1 MIRFI
6 TSDEHHGHERIL
18 ELANR
23 PWKSTV
29 ENTQE
34 IIDRHNSVVPNN
46 KNIIV
51 HHAGDLFWHTM
62 SVGDAMTI
70 LAKLHGTQGFSY
82 GNHDELIENSRLLRD
97 MFAYVIG
104 ENKAG
109 GAKIIHHNK
118 RSLTID
124 HFARRVWQSSHKGH
138 WHVYGHSHSALPGL
152 GKSFDI
158 GVDGHDFY
166 PWSLEQ
172 IEERMDSIKQHHCLS
187 NTGSDIVTECRCS
200 SMAEQPICNRQ
211 VAGSSPVGGSTVH
224 APGCLCGFCRMGN
237 TKASRFDQ

>member
-1 MIRFI
+1 MSIKFI
-6 TSDEHHGHERIL
+6 TSDEHFGHQRII

-23 PWKSTV
+23 PFESV
-29 ENTQE
+29 TQMNRE
-34 IIDRHNSVVPNN
+34 IIDRFNSKVPNN
-46 KNIIV
+46 KNIIT

-62 SVGDAMTI
+62 TVGEAAEI
-70 LAKLHGTQGFSY
+70 LAKLHGSHGFSY

-97 MFAYVIG
+97 MFVYVIG

-138 WHVYGHSHSALPGL
+138 WHVYGHSHSALPGQ

-158 GVDGHDFY
+158 GVDGHDYF
-166 PWSLEQ
+166 PWSLEE
-172 IEERMDSIKQHHCLS
+172 IEAKMDTLRQHHCIS
-187 NTGSDIVTECRCS
+187 NTGSDIVNECRCS
-200 SMAEQPICNRQ
+200 STVEQPICNRQ
-211 VAGSSPVGGSTVH
+211 VAGSSPVGGSI
-224 APGCLCGFCRMGN
+224 
-237 TKASRFDQ
+237 SRFDHE